1 MFRDFHRWTV
11 PLGNSFC
18 KLSLSRFYVNVDE
31 ELLNLLGC
39 QALTSFLKAAKDVAF
54 HSIILFENS
63 AILWLVARLAYVNNV
78 DKVMKNYVCS
88 RKRNFHVRV
97 SVDTLACH
105 AVTVCKFANL
115 HVVTIISRKTLF
127 VTKSNF
133 LTSIWVIKFSI
144 SQFHIIYI
152 CHLSFTMFIRK
163 HASAT
168 LWIIKLAF
176 MQI

>member
-1 MFRDFHRWTV
+1 M

-18 KLSLSRFYVNVDE
+18 KLSLSRFYVNLDE

-63 AILWLVARLAYVNNV
+63 AIPWLVARLAYVNNV
-78 DKVMKNYVCS
+78 DKVMRNYVCS
-88 RKRNFHVRV
+88 RKRNFHICV
-97 SVDTLACH
+97 SVDTVACH

-133 LTSIWVIKFSI
+133 LTSI
-144 SQFHIIYI
+144 
-152 CHLSFTMFIRK
+152 
-163 HASAT
+163 
-168 LWIIKLAF
+168 
-176 MQI
+176 

>member
-1 MFRDFHRWTV
+1 M

-133 LTSIWVIKFSI
+133 LTSI
-144 SQFHIIYI
+144 
-152 CHLSFTMFIRK
+152 
-163 HASAT
+163 
-168 LWIIKLAF
+168 
-176 MQI
+176 

>member
-1 MFRDFHRWTV
+1 M

-18 KLSLSRFYVNVDE
+18 ELSLSRFYVNLDE
-31 ELLNLLGC
+31 ELLNLFGC

-63 AILWLVARLAYVNNV
+63 AIPWLVACLAYVNNV
-78 DKVMKNYVCS
+78 DEVMRNYVCS
-88 RKRNFHVRV
+88 RKRNFHMHV
-97 SVDTLACH
+97 SVDTVACH

-133 LTSIWVIKFSI
+133 LTSI
-144 SQFHIIYI
+144 
-152 CHLSFTMFIRK
+152 
-163 HASAT
+163 
-168 LWIIKLAF
+168 
-176 MQI
+176 